1 MAHIFFSPTV
11 SGARRERADNHEV
24 LFSRINNNQ
33 RNPGV
38 GEKNEKKSETFLT
51 IIPYAELVLRLNRPP
66 VSWRRREERGG
77 KSKKKE

>member
-1 MAHIFFSPTV
+1 MAYIFYSPTV

-33 RNPGV
+33 RNPRV
-38 GEKNEKKSETFLT
+38 GEKKMKKKSETFLT

-66 VSWRRREERGG
+66 VLRGRREEG
-77 KSKKKE
+77 